1 MSDLNRRFLVQAAS
15 PTDVHRALPRNLKEV
30 LSWEENRVVRKDW
43 TVAWEGR
50 SFQIDREHEN
60 LNLADRSIIVRRLRT
75 GEVQLVHGERKLRW
89 KELPERPKA
98 VVQAPSRM
106 GRTKLIKPESEH
118 PWRRFG
124 IAAGQQYRKRSAA
137 S

>member
-1 MSDLNRRFLVQAAS
+1 MTVEAIQSAPITIRQPGNGWFQ
-15 PTDVHRALPRNLKEV
+15 RN
-30 LSWEENRVVRKDW
+30 
-43 TVAWEGR
+43 
-50 SFQIDREHEN
+50 
-60 LNLADRSIIVRRLRT
+60 RSIIVRRLRT